1 MKSATHP
8 LETMRIV
15 TIKDSNTTKRIVMK
29 SVSDT
34 KLFAAQCVKNLRGGD
49 VLALSGNLGSG
60 KTTFTQMVARELGV
74 KESVTSPTFV
84 LMKLYAVPK
93 HRNGIFQVCHIDAY
107 RLESSAELKTIGGH
121 EYIADQNT
129 LTVIEWPE
137 KVRNMVP
144 KSAVW
149 ISFALDDKV
158 E

>member
-1 MKSATHP
+1 M
-8 LETMRIV
+8 
-15 TIKDSNTTKRIVMK
+15 
-29 SVSDT
+29 
-34 KLFAAQCVKNLRGGD
+34 
-49 VLALSGNLGSG
+49 
-60 KTTFTQMVARELGV
+60 
-74 KESVTSPTFV
+74 
-84 LMKLYAVPK
+84 
-93 HRNGIFQVCHIDAY
+93 
-107 RLESSAELKTIGGH
+107 ESSAELKTIGGH